1 MGELV
6 SLGEFRRKSR
16 RKRSCVHF
24 SRPELNRLLS
34 IYSRRVISGEWKAY
48 AIDHRDGVALFS
60 VFEHAKARP
69 IYTVA
74 KFADNSHRDGD
85 YLITSAGRR
94 IRRGKDLSEIVSVF
108 EPKLKLVSN

>member
-16 RKRSCVHF
+16 RKLSCVHF

-74 KFADNSHRDGD
+74 KFADSSHRDGD
-85 YLITSAGRR
+85 YLVTSAGRR
-94 IRRGKDLSEIVSVF
+94 IRRGKDLGDIVTVLEHKF
-108 EPKLKLVSN
+108 RLVSN